1 MGDKAADQRPVN
13 PNAGPDSVDTLID
26 AVNFL
31 FFNASTFVCETGFSS
46 MNPLTP
52 IPIYWTILQLHET
65 MNTFGLWYLPALY
78 GMLGACVYHM
88 RRFLDPMAPNP
99 SWTRTGFRIF
109 LGAFAGIV
117 VVWFWAP
124 GAQKGADQAMMSTLS
139 AFTVAFLVGFSI
151 DIFFQALDRL
161 VTKLSQAIG

>member
-1 MGDKAADQRPVN
+1 
-13 PNAGPDSVDTLID
+13 
-26 AVNFL
+26 
-31 FFNASTFVCETGFSS
+31 
-46 MNPLTP
+46 
-52 IPIYWTILQLHET
+52 
-65 MNTFGLWYLPALY
+65 
-78 GMLGACVYHM
+78 M

-161 VTKLSQAIG
+161 VTKISQAIG